1 MMAALRYN
9 ENKVKNGKAVCIHS
23 DGFLRD
29 TSELT
34 FAQKVSGFERLNCRN
49 ERAKT
54 KTLHISLN
62 FDPSEKLSTEKMQQV
77 AEAYIK
83 GIGFEGQPFL
93 AYRHIDAG
101 HPHIHIVT
109 TTIREDGSRIN
120 THNIGRNQSE
130 VTRKQIEED
139 FNLIKANDKKAIHR
153 EQVIPINTRL
163 IYGKTE
169 TRQAINRVVSIVI
182 QNYLFASLAEL
193 NVVLRKYGVQAE
205 PGTKGSRVNQHRGLN
220 YRMLDEKSTPVGVP
234 IKASLLSIK
243 PTVKKLETLFEKN
256 RPLKE
261 AFKTIIKKEID
272 ETIAQVPAD
281 LSILKKILANKNIDL
296 VLRTA
301 SDGSGRVYG
310 ITFIDEKNR
319 VVFNG
324 SDLGKKYSA
333 AHLQSSLH
341 SKGTN
346 QPFLQ
351 RHTSNTSNPP
361 DHSETLVDILLQT
374 EQQFNFT
381 PSQLKKKK
389 KKRKQKY
396 LGL

>member
-23 DGFLRD
+23 NGFLRD

-62 FDPSEKLSTEKMQQV
+62 FDPSEKLSTSKMQEI

-93 AYRHIDAG
+93 VYRHTDAG

-109 TTIREDGSRIN
+109 STIREDGSRIN

-130 VTRKQIEED
+130 KTRKQIEKD
-139 FNLIKANDKKAIHR
+139 FNLVKAHEKKTISI
-153 EQVIPINTRL
+153 QPITL
-163 IYGKTE
+163 VQAAQIYGNTE
-169 TRQAINRVVSIVI
+169 TKQAINRVVSTVI
-182 QNYLFASLAEL
+182 QNYLFTSLAEL

-205 PGTKGSRVNQHRGLN
+205 PGTKNSRVQQHKGLN
-220 YRMLDEKSTPVGVP
+220 FRMLDANSIPVGVP
-234 IKASLLSIK
+234 IKASLLSTK
-243 PTVKKLETLFEKN
+243 PTLKKLESLFEKN
-256 RPLKE
+256 RILKEPLKAVLKKHIEE
-261 AFKTIIKKEID
+261 AISHT
-272 ETIAQVPAD
+272 PPD
-281 LSILKKILANKNIDL
+281 LSTLKNILAQKNVDL
-296 VLRTA
+296 VLRHA
-301 SDGSGRVYG
+301 SDGSGRIYG
-310 ITFIDEKNR
+310 ITFIDENNR

-324 SDLGKKYSA
+324 NDLGKKYSA
-333 AHLQSSLH
+333 THLQNYLQAKVGNQLL
-341 SKGTN
+341 SKVPTSYTSI
-346 QPFLQ
+346 QPDQ
-351 RHTSNTSNPP
+351 SQ
-361 DHSETLVDILLQT
+361 TLVDILLQP
-374 EQQFNFT
+374 EQEFNYT
-381 PSQLKKKK
+381 PGQLLKKKR
-389 KKRKQKY
+389 KRKQKY